1 MDSGTGV
8 GDVFT
13 VDAADKE
20 DRKCFREEGLKERE
34 NCRGGRVETDV

>member
-1 MDSGTGV
+1 MDSSTCV

-13 VDAADKE
+13 VDTADKE
-20 DRKCFREEGLKERE
+20 NCKGFGEKSVEEGE